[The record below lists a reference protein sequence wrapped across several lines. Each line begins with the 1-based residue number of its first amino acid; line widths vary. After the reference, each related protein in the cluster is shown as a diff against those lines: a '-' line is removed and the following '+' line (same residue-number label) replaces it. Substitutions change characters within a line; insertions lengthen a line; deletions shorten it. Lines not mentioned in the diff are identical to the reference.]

1 MDEDPTRAHEPDGRS
16 PNGNSAL
23 STESGPA
30 DSSPRTEGIVDSAS
44 SVGASNSGS
53 SNGGSS
59 NGGSSNGGS
68 SKPAATRRFRRV
80 ARVATPI
87 VLVLGIVA
95 MLAPS
100 APASWALSRAIA
112 RSVSDCVDI
121 SGLDLDLGS
130 WPVIPR
136 AGLGRISN
144 LSATA
149 DAVDLNGL
157 RLSDVSFSVDQLDY
171 SPLQWIGRDG
181 PVTIENGRT
190 SAHITE
196 ADLNAYMGK
205 DLPGLNVDLN
215 SDHLTLRVAIPLI
228 GSIDVPLRL
237 TLDQGGLLLMPDLE
251 DTMPTIGRLLP
262 GLRVD
267 PPAGMEMTGLKISD
281 GSIAME
287 ATFNIDGRLEPIA
300 CDAAGGVK
308 LSRG

>member
-1 MDEDPTRAHEPDGRS
+1 MDEDPTHTHQSDGPS
-16 PNGNSAL
+16 PNGISAI
-23 STESGPA
+23 SNESRPA
-30 DSSPRTEGIVDSAS
+30 DSIPPTED
-44 SVGASNSGS
+44 GADTPSGLGS
-53 SNGGSS
+53 SNDTV
-59 NGGSSNGGS
+59 
-68 SKPAATRRFRRV
+68 SKPAAPSRFRRV
-80 ARVATPI
+80 LRIAIPI
-87 VLVLGIVA
+87 ALGLLMVA

-112 RSVSDCVDI
+112 RSVSDCVEI

-130 WPVIPR
+130 WPVVPR

-157 RLSDVSFSVDQLDY
+157 RLSQVSFSIDKLDY

-181 PVTIENGRT
+181 PVTIENGHT

-205 DLPGLNVDLN
+205 DLPGLNVDVN
-215 SDHLTLRVAIPLI
+215 DDQLTLRVALPLI
-228 GSIDVPLRL
+228 GSISVPLNL
-237 TLDQGGLLLMPDLE
+237 TLDQGGLLLSPDLE

-267 PPAGMEMTGLKISD
+267 PPVGMEMTRLDIAD
-281 GSIAME
+281 GTIEME
-287 ATFNIDGRLEPIA
+287 AAFNIDGRLEPIA
-300 CDAAGGVK
+300 CDAAGGVR